1 VNTEDK
7 KPDAEIVMV
16 FQNMENL
23 KVIVKYVEVQDYVNT
38 IKLKV
43 SVNPVEVHCFDS
55 RPRKIWCLECKGT
68 GVCIHNRRKT
78 QCKEQ

>member
-7 KPDAEIVMV
+7 NPDAEIVMV
-16 FQNMENL
+16 FRSVNMEKL

-43 SVNPVEVHCFDS
+43 SVNPVEVHCFVFTTE
-55 RPRKIWCLECKGT
+55 KNL
-68 GVCIHNRRKT
+68 GV
-78 QCKEQ
+78 

>member
-1 VNTEDK
+1 LGVKKLQKNVNTEDK
-7 KPDAEIVMV
+7 KSRCRDCNGTFSEHGK
-16 FQNMENL
+16 L

-55 RPRKIWCLECKGT
+55 RPRKIS
-68 GVCIHNRRKT
+68 VFRM
-78 QCKEQ
+78 